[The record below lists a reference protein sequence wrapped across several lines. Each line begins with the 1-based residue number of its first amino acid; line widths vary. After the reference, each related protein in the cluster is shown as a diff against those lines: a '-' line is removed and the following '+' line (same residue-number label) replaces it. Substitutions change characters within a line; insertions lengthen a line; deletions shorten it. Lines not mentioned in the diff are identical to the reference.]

1 MVNRCKFARKE
12 LLMPNSYYIE
22 ADVAII
28 GGGGAGI
35 PAAIEAAK
43 AGAKSVVLEQAES
56 CGGTAAISGGGCCI
70 VGTPLQE
77 AHGIKDTPEMAFED
91 WVKWGGGAADEVWAR
106 YYIEHTLHEL
116 YYWAESCGVKWVDM
130 KFQEGNRVHRWHRPD
145 NNGLGL
151 MTALIRYA
159 ESQPAIE
166 ILTATNAGKL
176 LIENGRVCGVSATR
190 RNSEAVE
197 IRSKA
202 VIVASGGFNSNL
214 DMVLE
219 NRPELRNFKVME
231 GSGFG
236 ATGSGHKMIREVEG
250 YFTHMDHIWFYVYAT
265 PDYRDPRGRRG
276 LVFRL
281 TPGYIWVNQQ
291 GRRFHNESL
300 TGGASAT
307 PALLAQNPPHAW
319 AILDTPMT
327 AKMEVADPY
336 YRDGDKVRKDKVQEL
351 LDNSPYIRKAESLPE
366 LGRKIEADVST
377 FLAEV
382 EAYNQAFDLGLE
394 KEPAFGKSLKL
405 SKKFDT
411 PPYYAIQLF
420 PLARKNFGGVKT
432 DLRCR
437 VLNKYFE
444 AIPGLYAAG
453 EVAGMAGGHIN
464 GKAGLEGTMLG
475 PSIFSG
481 RVAGAWAAHEAGFGP
496 GFVGKP
502 NRS

>member
-1 MVNRCKFARKE
+1 MANASLQV
-12 LLMPNSYYIE
+12 
-22 ADVAII
+22 DVAII

-35 PAAIEAAK
+35 PAAIEAARAGGK
-43 AGAKSVVLEQAES
+43 AAVVEQAES

-70 VGTPLQE
+70 VGTPLQK
-77 AHGIKDTPEMAFED
+77 AQGIEDTPDQAFED
-91 WVKWGGGAADEVWAR
+91 WIKWGQGDADEVWAR
-106 YYIEHTLHEL
+106 FYLEHTLHDL
-116 YYWAESCGVKWVDM
+116 YHWAESCGAKWVDM
-130 KFQEGNRVHRWHRPD
+130 KFQEGNRVFRWHRPD

-151 MTALIRYA
+151 MTAFIKTA
-159 ESQPAIE
+159 ESLPNIT
-166 ILTATNAGKL
+166 ILPSTTAGNL
-176 LIENGRVCGVSATR
+176 LTENGRVCGVTATNN
-190 RNSEAVE
+190 RNET
-197 IRSKA
+197 ITIHSKA
-202 VIVASGGFNSNL
+202 VVVATGGFNSNL

-219 NRPELRNFKVME
+219 HRPEFKQYKVME

-236 ATGSGHKMIREVEG
+236 AKGAGHKMIRELGG
-250 YFTHMDHIWFYVYAT
+250 YFTHMHNIWFYVYAT
-265 PDYRDPRGRRG
+265 PDYRDPEGRRG

-281 TPGYIWVNQQ
+281 TPGYIWFNQQ
-291 GRRFHNESL
+291 GKRFHNESL

-307 PALLAQNPPHAW
+307 PALLRQNPPHAW

-351 LDNSPYIRKAESLPE
+351 LDNSPYIKKANTLAE
-366 LGRKIEADVST
+366 LARKIEVD
-377 FLAEV
+377 V
-382 EAYNQAFDLGLE
+382 EAFLSTVERYNKAFDDGLE
-394 KEPAFGKSLKL
+394 REPEFGKSLKL

-411 PPYYAIQLF
+411 PPYYAVQLF

-437 VLNKYFE
+437 VLNKFFE
-444 AIPGLYAAG
+444 PIPGLYAAG

-502 NRS
+502 NRT

>member
-1 MVNRCKFARKE
+1 MANETRVDV
-12 LLMPNSYYIE
+12 
-22 ADVAII
+22 DVAIV

-35 PAAIEAAK
+35 PAAIEVGR
-43 AGAKSVVLEQAES
+43 AGATAVVLEQAES

-70 VGTPLQE
+70 VGTPLQK
-77 AHGIKDTPEMAFED
+77 AHGIEDTPDLAFED
-91 WVKWGGGAADEVWAR
+91 WIKWGQGAADEVWAR
-106 YYIEHTLHEL
+106 FYLEHTLHDL
-116 YYWAESCGVKWVDM
+116 YHWAEGCGVKWVDM
-130 KFQEGNRVHRWHRPD
+130 KFQEGNCCFRWHRPD

-151 MTALIRYA
+151 MTAFIKTA
-159 ESQPAIE
+159 ESLPNIKIMTSTAAGNL
-166 ILTATNAGKL
+166 LTQ
-176 LIENGRVCGVSATR
+176 NGRVCGVKATSGK
-190 RNSEAVE
+190 NETAE
-197 IRSKA
+197 IHTKA
-202 VIVASGGFNSNL
+202 VIVATGGFNSNL

-219 NRPELRNFKVME
+219 NRPEFKKFKVME

-236 ATGSGHKMIREVEG
+236 AKGTGHKMIRELGG
-250 YFTHMDHIWFYVYAT
+250 YFTHMEHIWFYVYAT
-265 PDYRDPRGRRG
+265 PDYRDPQERRG

-281 TPGYIWVNQQ
+281 TPGYVWFNQQ

-336 YRDGDKVRKDKVQEL
+336 YRDGDKVRRDKVQEL
-351 LDNSPYIRKAESLPE
+351 LDNSPYIKKANTLAE
-366 LGRKIEADVST
+366 LARKIEVDMESFLST
-377 FLAEV
+377 MER
-382 EAYNQAFDLGLE
+382 YNKAFDDGLE
-394 KEPAFGKSLKL
+394 REPEFGKSLKL

-411 PPYYAIQLF
+411 PPYYAVQLF

-444 AIPGLYAAG
+444 PIPGLYAAG

-502 NRS
+502 NRP